1 MDVARAM
8 QVFSQVATLGSFS
21 RAAERLDLPAAT
33 VTHIVQELERELGT
47 RLLHR
52 TTRKVTLT
60 DDGTLYLERCTR
72 LLADI
77 DDAQSLFSHAR
88 TRPRGVVRVDL
99 PERLARLSIIPALPD
114 FFARYPDIQVRMA
127 ASDRFVDLVGEGVDC
142 AVRVGPLADSSL
154 VARRV
159 GEMAQVNCAAPA
171 YIARFGMPRTPAD
184 LAGHVAVNYFST
196 RAGRDLPWEWIERGE
211 TRRIKMRSL
220 MSVSSSDAYLA
231 GCLAGLGLVQVPRH
245 GVDALLASGE
255 LVEVLPDYRPAPLP
269 VSVVYARN
277 RQLSA
282 RVRAFVDWIVE
293 HGLAGAW

>member
-8 QVFSQVATLGSFS
+8 GVFSQVATLGSFS
-21 RAAERLDLPAAT
+21 KAAERLSLPAAT

-60 DDGTLYLERCTR
+60 DDGTLYLERCLR

-77 DDAQSLFSHAR
+77 DDAQALFSGSR

-114 FFARYPDIQVRMA
+114 FFAQYPDIQVRLA
-127 ASDRFVDLVGEGVDC
+127 ASDRLVDLVGEGIDC
-142 AVRVGPLADSSL
+142 AVRVGPLADSNL
-154 VARRV
+154 IARRI
-159 GEMAQVNCAAPA
+159 GDMEQVNVASPA
-171 YIARFGMPRTPAD
+171 YLARHGTPQTLAD
-184 LAGHVAVNYFST
+184 LAKHLAVSFFSS
-196 RAGRDLPWEWIERGE
+196 RAGRDLAWEYVERGE
-211 TRRIKMRSL
+211 TRRLKMRSL
-220 MSVSSSDAYLA
+220 ISVSSSDAYLA
-231 GCLAGLGLVQVPRH
+231 ACLAGLGLVQVPRH
-245 GVDALLASGE
+245 GVDELLARGE
-255 LVEVLPDYRPAPLP
+255 LVEVLPVYKAAPLP

-282 RVRAFVDWIVE
+282 RVRVFVDWLCE
-293 HGLAGAW
+293 RGLDGAW